1 MTPSSPTSAADR
13 PLTLAVHPGALGD
26 VLLAI
31 PALRALRR
39 AHAGEA
45 LALAAQ
51 PRIAAL
57 LVALGEAD
65 RGLPFDGLGLDALF
79 VGGPLRD
86 ASPLGGARHVV
97 SWFGAGDPVFVRAL
111 TALAPGARVASSTA
125 PGVLVWR
132 YLLRTVDEAAA
143 PAREPVR
150 VSTPLRERARAALQ
164 DAGWTG
170 AAPLVILHPGAGS
183 SAKRWPV
190 EGFAAIAD
198 RATADG
204 YVVAVHEGP
213 ADRAAVEALLSRAG
227 RPVIRFRDPALPVL
241 AGALAEAALYVG
253 NDSGVSHLAA
263 AVGAPA
269 VILFTPLLLA
279 WQPWSPKPR
288 VVEVTATSLASGDLD
303 AVAAAVSDALAAR

>member
-1 MTPSSPTSAADR
+1 MTRSSLSSDADR
-13 PLTLAVHPGALGD
+13 PLTLALHPGALGD
-26 VLLAI
+26 VLLAL
-31 PALRALRR
+31 PALRALRQ
-39 AHAGEA
+39 AHAGAA

-51 PRIAAL
+51 PRIADV
-57 LVALGEAD
+57 LVALGEID
-65 RGLPFDGLGLDALF
+65 QGLDFDGLGLDALF

-86 ASPLGGARHVV
+86 ASPLGSARHVV

-111 TALAPGARVASSTA
+111 TALVPGSRVASSTA

-132 YLLRTVDEAAA
+132 HLLRTVDEAAA

-150 VSTPLRERARAALQ
+150 VSSGLRKRARAALR

-170 AAPLVILHPGAGS
+170 APPLVILHPGAGS
-183 SAKRWPV
+183 RAKQWPV
-190 EGFAAIAD
+190 EGFASIAD
-198 RATADG
+198 RATAQE

-213 ADRAAVEALLSRAG
+213 ADRAAVEALLGRVG

-279 WQPWSPKPR
+279 WQPWSPTPR
-288 VVEVTATSLASGDLD
+288 VVEVTATSLEPRDVA
-303 AVAAAVSDALAAR
+303 AVAAAVADALATR

>member
-31 PALRALRR
+31 PALRALRQ
-39 AHAGEA
+39 AHAGAA

-65 RGLPFDGLGLDALF
+65 QGLPFDALGLDALF

-86 ASPLGGARHVV
+86 ASPLRRARHVV

-111 TALAPGARVASSTA
+111 TALAPGARVESSTA
-125 PGVLVWR
+125 PGVPVWR
-132 YLLRTVDEAAA
+132 HLLRAVDGAA
-143 PAREPVR
+143 AREPVR
-150 VSTPLRERARAALQ
+150 VPPGLRERARAALRE
-164 DAGWTG
+164 AGWSG
-170 AAPLVILHPGAGS
+170 SPPLVILHPGAGS
-183 SAKRWPV
+183 TAKRWPV
-190 EGFAAIAD
+190 EGFATIAD
-198 RATADG
+198 RATAAG

-269 VILFTPLLLA
+269 IILFTPALRA
-279 WQPWSPKPR
+279 WEPWSPTPR
-288 VVEVTATSLASGDLD
+288 VVEVTATALDPADLG
-303 AVAAAVSDALAAR
+303 AVAAAVSDVLTAR